1 MTTISVTATSPH
13 RAEALAFIDEVLGPL
28 AQLGMVSQIPYGPTN
43 KLLGPVLAAYPDVSK
58 KFPATPEELA
68 KLRLIN
74 WTVFHQQY
82 ARAVDLWNR
91 KIASK

>member
-1 MTTISVTATSPH
+1 
-13 RAEALAFIDEVLGPL
+13 
-28 AQLGMVSQIPYGPTN
+28 
-43 KLLGPVLAAYPDVSK
+43 VLAAYPDVSK